1 MRAPIPGC
9 RQVTQ
14 GRPAVFLDKDG
25 TVVRDVPFNVRGDLI
40 EFPAESLEGLKD
52 LSSAGYP
59 LIIISNQSGLALG
72 LFTQEELDEYLFALT
87 ELLGRNGIPLTAIFY
102 CPHHPNGVVSH
113 YTDACSCRK
122 PQDGLFIEARDLLGI
137 DLSSSWMIGDILH
150 DVEAGHRA
158 GCRSILIDNGNETE
172 WDLSSPLRI
181 PEAKVTS
188 INEAAR
194 LILDPLL
201 QVRSLE

>member
-1 MRAPIPGC
+1 
-9 RQVTQ
+9 
-14 GRPAVFLDKDG
+14 
-25 TVVRDVPFNVRGDLI
+25 VVRDVPFNVRGDLI